1 MSSNQEDVGYV
12 PVTVSGLV
20 YPGLVDT
27 LRSGVEGTIGE
38 GGRIQ
43 LDDHDHTLRLSN
55 TDEIEPGTR
64 VYVRYFYR
72 RRATYCQPREERER
86 EQRRKE
92 RRRELKQ
99 KARERVKDW
108 RRRRADEFWKDYDL
122 PFEYDVAQKGRR
134 SQLQRGSTGTGTTSQ
149 TVNHLYVLES
159 FEQGRLKREA
169 NRYLC
174 DNQAEFRFTEVRG
187 MDLDGESFVPRVTCQ
202 TCLSRMERFQTD
214 E

>member
-1 MSSNQEDVGYV
+1 MSSARDDVGYV
-12 PVTVSGLV
+12 PVAVPGFVS
-20 YPGLVDT
+20 PGLVDT
-27 LRSGVEGTIGE
+27 LRSGVEGTVGE

-43 LDDHDHTLRLSN
+43 LDDHDHTLCLSD
-55 TDEIEPGTR
+55 TDEVEPGTR
-64 VYVRYFYR
+64 VYVRYFDR
-72 RRATYCQPREERER
+72 RRATYCRPSEERER

-108 RRRRADEFWKDYDL
+108 RRRRAEAFWEDYDL
-122 PFEYDVAQKGRR
+122 PFEYDIAQKGQR

-159 FEQGRLKREA
+159 FEQGRLKRKA

-187 MDLDGESFVPRVTCQ
+187 TDSDGESFVPRVTCK
-202 TCLSRMERFQTD
+202 TCLSRMERFQTN